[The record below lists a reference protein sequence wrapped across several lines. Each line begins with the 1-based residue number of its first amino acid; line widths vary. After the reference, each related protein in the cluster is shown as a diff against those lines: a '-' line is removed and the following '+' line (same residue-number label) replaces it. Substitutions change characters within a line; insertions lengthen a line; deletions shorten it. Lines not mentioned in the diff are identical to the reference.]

1 VLGQSSIETNHRC
14 CEGDACRNSKTKCD
28 GLRPACQRCTD
39 RGEKCHYVAKP
50 DLHPV
55 QQLAE
60 AIVEL
65 ETCIKD
71 HEEFF
76 RLLATV
82 SEADALQ
89 LLARLR
95 SGDEMLSLVEAG
107 RQMRNAGS
115 DSHDISTPTLRR
127 SASVNGIISNTTTE
141 TIHAS
146 EQLAAIVAG
155 GRLPVL
161 EPAVD
166 LGMNAPNLDARK
178 YVNFERHFLAHRNA
192 FVNTFVALC
201 ATT

>member
-1 VLGQSSIETNHRC
+1 VTWLLDVSSTKTNHWC

-28 GLRPACQRCTD
+28 GVRPSCQRCID

-50 DLHPV
+50 DLHPG
-55 QQLAE
+55 QQFAE
-60 AIVEL
+60 AVAEL
-65 ETCIKD
+65 EARIKD

-95 SGDEMLSLVEAG
+95 SGDELPALLDAG
-107 RQMRNAGS
+107 REMRNAGNG
-115 DSHDISTPTLRR
+115 SHDTETPTIRR
-127 SASVNGIISNTTTE
+127 SASVNGIISSNTATE
-141 TIHAS
+141 TLHVS
-146 EQLAAIVAG
+146 EQLAAIVTV

-166 LGMNAPNLDARK
+166 LGTNAPNFDARK
-178 YVNFERHFLAHRNA
+178 
-192 FVNTFVALC
+192 
-201 ATT
+201 